1 MFIKFTYCTY
11 LVQPAVVST
20 AIQRVYNWKVI
31 FYDDIII
38 KQRGTAGNQS
48 NPFSPLSSACK
59 VCRTWKRVCCLFFRK
74 HGPDLEIRF
83 RLSDVCRWSE
93 ESCIALVSANSN
105 MSRVCHLSHN
115 DMPSSSWCESNVSWC
130 QHHKAMAVCGVT
142 MVRPDNHYFIK
153 RPRNIYSGKRHTL
166 NNPTIALGSCRRRL
180 QLFEVTAVNLIKVSV
195 LESSFFIHGLQPSLW
210 LE

>member
-1 MFIKFTYCTY
+1 MENDGQQNL
-11 LVQPAVVST
+11 LVKRWALKRKMWLGGITVMMDAVE
-20 AIQRVYNWKVI
+20 NM
-31 FYDDIII
+31 D
-38 KQRGTAGNQS
+38 
-48 NPFSPLSSACK
+48 
-59 VCRTWKRVCCLFFRK
+59 RTW
-74 HGPDLEIRF
+74 RF
-83 RLSDVCRWSE
+83 DFGEVMCVGWSE
-93 ESCIALVSANSN
+93 ESCIALVNANSN

-166 NNPTIALGSCRRRL
+166 NNPTNSLGSCRRRL

-195 LESSFFIHGLQPSLW
+195 LEFSFFTRAQLGL
-210 LE
+210 